1 MRNPWSH
8 RACVAAVAALVL
20 SGSVGSSAQSTWL
33 TQTTPHFEIFY
44 ERQWADRIDRVAVE
58 AEQAYSRIAADLRVE
73 LPARVPLIVVSGER
87 DLPKSRA
94 AATALVLESGAP
106 ARDHLLVALNPS
118 EQRQASL
125 THELTHHFTWELT
138 PPDREAVP
146 AWLHEGLSEYER
158 VRWTG
163 STSPARTYSSV
174 PAISQIANSDRDSS
188 RRVFEFI
195 ADEYGTD
202 GIRRYLTTLKNAT
215 TTGSA
220 LEETFGFSQDE
231 FDRAFQQYLRA
242 H

>member
-1 MRNPWSH
+1 MRNLWSQH
-8 RACVAAVAALVL
+8 ICVAVAAVLG
-20 SGSVGSSAQSTWL
+20 SSVGSSAQSTWL

-73 LPARVPLIVVSGER
+73 LPARVPLIVVSGQR

>member
-1 MRNPWSH
+1 MRNLWSQC
-8 RACVAAVAALVL
+8 ACVAVAALVPG
-20 SGSVGSSAQSTWL
+20 GSVGSAAQSTWL

-58 AEQAYSRIAADLRVE
+58 AELAYSRIATDLRFD
-73 LPARVPLIVVSGER
+73 LPARVPLIVVPSER

-94 AATALVLESGAP
+94 AATALVVESGAP
-106 ARDHLLVALNPS
+106 ARDHLLLALDPS

-125 THELTHHFTWELT
+125 SHELTHHFTWELT
-138 PPDREAVP
+138 PSDREAIP
-146 AWLHEGLSEYER
+146 AWLDEGLSEYER

-163 STSPARTYSSV
+163 SPSPARTYSSV
-174 PAISQIANSDRDSS
+174 PAISQIASSDRDSS

-202 GIRRYLTTLKNAT
+202 GIRRYLTTLKHAT
-215 TTGSA
+215 TSGSA
-220 LEETFGFSQDE
+220 LQETFGFSQDE
-231 FDRAFQQYLRA
+231 FERAFQQYLRA